1 MCVAASIYPTGPTAE
16 DYRHMP
22 TKKPKRNAERV
33 KPPAD
38 MQQQEQRAGKESTNG
53 LSGRG
58 ADSVL
63 AHLIEQ
69 EKTRGR
75 KPERS

>member
-1 MCVAASIYPTGPTAE
+1 
-16 DYRHMP
+16 MP
-22 TKKPKRNAERV
+22 TKKPKRNLDQA
-33 KPPAD
+33 KPPPD
-38 MQQQEQRAGKESTNG
+38 PQQQQQQDQRAGKEGTSG
-53 LSGRG
+53 LSGQG

-69 EKTRGR
+69 EKNRGR

>member
-1 MCVAASIYPTGPTAE
+1 
-16 DYRHMP
+16 MP
-22 TKKPKRNAERV
+22 TKKVKRSPERA
-33 KPPAD
+33 KPPPD
-38 MQQQEQRAGKESTNG
+38 PQQHEQRAGKESNSG

-69 EKTRGR
+69 EKIRGR
-75 KPERS
+75 KAERS

>member
-1 MCVAASIYPTGPTAE
+1 
-16 DYRHMP
+16 MP
-22 TKKPKRNAERV
+22 TKKLKRDADRS
-33 KPPAD
+33 KPPSPPDDAAKD
-38 MQQQEQRAGKESTNG
+38 QDQDQDQEQEQDQRAGKESTSG

-69 EKTRGR
+69 EKIRGR

>member
-1 MCVAASIYPTGPTAE
+1 
-16 DYRHMP
+16 MP
-22 TKKPKRNAERV
+22 TKKPKREPERA
-33 KPPAD
+33 KPPPSLPPQD
-38 MQQQEQRAGKESTNG
+38 PRAGKENTNG

-69 EKTRGR
+69 EKIRGR
-75 KPERS
+75 KPERN

>member
-1 MCVAASIYPTGPTAE
+1 
-16 DYRHMP
+16 MP
-22 TKKPKRNAERV
+22 TKKLKRDAVRA
-33 KPPAD
+33 KPPPPAAAPP
-38 MQQQEQRAGKESTNG
+38 QQQESGRNKESSNG

>member
-1 MCVAASIYPTGPTAE
+1 MA
-16 DYRHMP
+16 
-22 TKKPKRNAERV
+22 TKKLKRDPDRA
-33 KPPAD
+33 KPPPD
-38 MQQQEQRAGKESTNG
+38 TKQQEQRADKESTNG

-69 EKTRGR
+69 EKARGR

>member
-1 MCVAASIYPTGPTAE
+1 MA
-16 DYRHMP
+16 
-22 TKKPKRNAERV
+22 TKKPKRTQERA

-38 MQQQEQRAGKESTNG
+38 SLQQQQHDDGGKEAPNG

-69 EKTRGR
+69 ERTRGR
-75 KPERS
+75 KPERN

>member
-1 MCVAASIYPTGPTAE
+1 MRSRKA
-16 DYRHMP
+16 
-22 TKKPKRNAERV
+22 KREPERANA
-33 KPPAD
+33 PAPGAP
-38 MQQQEQRAGKESTNG
+38 QQDEWAGKGGSAENNSYSTNG

-69 EKTRGR
+69 EKIRGR
-75 KPERS
+75 KQQS

>member
-1 MCVAASIYPTGPTAE
+1 
-16 DYRHMP
+16 MP
-22 TKKPKRNAERV
+22 TKKPKRTGEQP
-33 KPPAD
+33 KPAP
-38 MQQQEQRAGKESTNG
+38 QPPQQEQRTSQESANG
-53 LSGRG
+53 LTGRG

-75 KPERS
+75 KAGRG

>member
-1 MCVAASIYPTGPTAE
+1 
-16 DYRHMP
+16 MP
-22 TKKPKRNAERV
+22 IKKPKRGAERA
-33 KPPAD
+33 KTPASPP
-38 MQQQEQRAGKESTNG
+38 QQDERAGKQSANG
-53 LSGRG
+53 LTGRG

-75 KPERS
+75 KPDRS

>member
-1 MCVAASIYPTGPTAE
+1 
-16 DYRHMP
+16 MP
-22 TKKPKRNAERV
+22 TKKLKRDADRS
-33 KPPAD
+33 KPHPPSDA
-38 MQQQEQRAGKESTNG
+38 QQQQDQRQGKESTSG

-69 EKTRGR
+69 EKVRGR
-75 KPERS
+75 KPERN

>member
-1 MCVAASIYPTGPTAE
+1 
-16 DYRHMP
+16 MP
-22 TKKPKRNAERV
+22 TKKPKRNAERA
-33 KPPAD
+33 KPPEDA
-38 MQQQEQRAGKESTNG
+38 QQQEQRGGKESTNG

-75 KPERS
+75 KPERN

>member
-1 MCVAASIYPTGPTAE
+1 MA
-16 DYRHMP
+16 
-22 TKKPKRNAERV
+22 TKKPKRNPQQA
-33 KPPAD
+33 KPPPD
-38 MQQQEQRAGKESTNG
+38 PQQQDPRAGKESTNG

-69 EKTRGR
+69 EKNRAG
-75 KPERS
+75 KPERN

>member
-1 MCVAASIYPTGPTAE
+1 
-16 DYRHMP
+16 MP
-22 TKKPKRNAERV
+22 AKRIKRDPERA
-33 KPPAD
+33 KPPPD
-38 MQQQEQRAGKESTNG
+38 PLQQEQKSGKDTPSTG
-53 LSGRG
+53 LSGQG

-75 KPERS
+75 KPERN

>member
-1 MCVAASIYPTGPTAE
+1 MCVATRNTRQAGLAE
-16 DYRHMP
+16 DHRHMA
-22 TKKPKRNAERV
+22 TKKPKRNPERV
-33 KPPAD
+33 KLPAD
-38 MQQQEQRAGKESTNG
+38 TQQQEQRAGKESTNG

-69 EKTRGR
+69 EKLKGR
-75 KPERS
+75 KPERN

>member
-1 MCVAASIYPTGPTAE
+1 M
-16 DYRHMP
+16 
-22 TKKPKRNAERV
+22 KKPKQAAERA
-33 KPPAD
+33 KPPPSAP
-38 MQQQEQRAGKESTNG
+38 QQDKRAGKQSTNG
-53 LSGRG
+53 LTGRG

-75 KPERS
+75 KPDRS

>member
-1 MCVAASIYPTGPTAE
+1 
-16 DYRHMP
+16 MP
-22 TKKPKRNAERV
+22 TKKLKRNPERA

-38 MQQQEQRAGKESTNG
+38 TQQQQEQRAGKESTNG

-69 EKTRGR
+69 EKLKGR
-75 KPERS
+75 KPERN

>member
-1 MCVAASIYPTGPTAE
+1 
-16 DYRHMP
+16 MP
-22 TKKPKRNAERV
+22 TKRLKKDPERA
-33 KPPAD
+33 KPPPDPA
-38 MQQQEQRAGKESTNG
+38 QQEQRSGKQTNSG

-75 KPERS
+75 KPERN

>member
-1 MCVAASIYPTGPTAE
+1 
-16 DYRHMP
+16 MP
-22 TKKPKRNAERV
+22 MKKPKQDTERA
-33 KPPAD
+33 KPPPTAP
-38 MQQQEQRAGKESTNG
+38 QQQKRAAKQSANG
-53 LSGRG
+53 LTGRG

-75 KPERS
+75 KLDRS

>member
-1 MCVAASIYPTGPTAE
+1 
-16 DYRHMP
+16 MP
-22 TKKPKRNAERV
+22 TKKPKRNPDRV
-33 KPPAD
+33 KPPPD
-38 MQQQEQRAGKESTNG
+38 PQQQQPQDQRAGKESTSG
-53 LSGRG
+53 LSGQG

-69 EKTRGR
+69 EKNRGR

>member
-1 MCVAASIYPTGPTAE
+1 
-16 DYRHMP
+16 MP
-22 TKKPKRNAERV
+22 TKKPKRNLDQA
-33 KPPAD
+33 KPPPEP
-38 MQQQEQRAGKESTNG
+38 QQQQQQQDQRAGKESTSG
-53 LSGRG
+53 LSGQG

-69 EKTRGR
+69 EKNRGR

>member
-1 MCVAASIYPTGPTAE
+1 MA
-16 DYRHMP
+16 
-22 TKKPKRNAERV
+22 TKKPRRNPDRP
-33 KPPAD
+33 KPPPES
-38 MQQQEQRAGKESTNG
+38 QQQDQRAGQESTNG

-69 EKTRGR
+69 EKTRGP
-75 KPERS
+75 KPERN

>member
-1 MCVAASIYPTGPTAE
+1 
-16 DYRHMP
+16 MP
-22 TKKPKRNAERV
+22 TKKLKRDPARA
-33 KPPAD
+33 KPPPAP
-38 MQQQEQRAGKESTNG
+38 EQDPRAGKESTSG

-69 EKTRGR
+69 EKTRSR

>member
-1 MCVAASIYPTGPTAE
+1 
-16 DYRHMP
+16 MP
-22 TKKPKRNAERV
+22 TKKLKRDATRA
-33 KPPAD
+33 KPPPPAAPP
-38 MQQQEQRAGKESTNG
+38 QQEQGGNKESTSG

>member
-1 MCVAASIYPTGPTAE
+1 
-16 DYRHMP
+16 MP
-22 TKKPKRNAERV
+22 SKKAKPEPDRG
-33 KPPAD
+33 KPPPSGPPEH
-38 MQQQEQRAGKESTNG
+38 QQGAAQDGATDSTNG

-58 ADSVL
+58 VDSVL
-63 AHLIEQ
+63 AHLIEL

>member
-1 MCVAASIYPTGPTAE
+1 
-16 DYRHMP
+16 MP
-22 TKKPKRNAERV
+22 VKKPKREPERA
-33 KPPAD
+33 KPPPD
-38 MQQQEQRAGKESTNG
+38 SPQQDPRVFKENRSG

-69 EKTRGR
+69 ERIRGR
-75 KPERS
+75 KPEGS

>member
-1 MCVAASIYPTGPTAE
+1 
-16 DYRHMP
+16 MP
-22 TKKPKRNAERV
+22 TKKPKRDAQPA
-33 KPPAD
+33 KPPPVTP
-38 MQQQEQRAGKESTNG
+38 QQDQRTGNQSANG

-69 EKTRGR
+69 EQTRGR
-75 KPERS
+75 KPDRK

>member
-1 MCVAASIYPTGPTAE
+1 M
-16 DYRHMP
+16 
-22 TKKPKRNAERV
+22 KKPKQAAER
-33 KPPAD
+33 PPSAP
-38 MQQQEQRAGKESTNG
+38 QQDKRAGKQSTNG
-53 LSGRG
+53 LTGRG

-75 KPERS
+75 KPDRS